1 MLSALVIYVEY
12 EDANIAEKKNITRVS
27 GISLRCQFHQF
38 MIKRQ
43 TKTSIHL
50 IMLRFIIIIYVKEY
64 FIATFS
70 IQPIVTTFLKNAKF
84 NVLKLHNFTHTVW
97 SYIHNVHKLT
107 HLQVHVRYNLFV
119 QFYNIC
125 IVRTHWFIPSHLNKL
140 LHIPRD
146 VNGMLLKTDKS
157 FYKVCKSRRF

>member
-12 EDANIAEKKNITRVS
+12 EDANITGKKYITRVS
-27 GISLRCQFHQF
+27 GISLRCQLHQF

-50 IMLRFIIIIYVKEY
+50 IMLSFIIINYVKEY

-70 IQPIVTTFLKNAKF
+70 IQPIVTTFLKKWKSQC
-84 NVLKLHNFTHTVW
+84 LKIKYKTSRIQYDH
-97 SYIHNVHKLT
+97 IHT
-107 HLQVHVRYNLFV
+107 HLQVRYNLFV

-125 IVRTHWFIPSHLNKL
+125 IRTHCFIPSNMNKL
-140 LHIPRD
+140 LYIPR
-146 VNGMLLKTDKS
+146 
-157 FYKVCKSRRF
+157 

>member
-12 EDANIAEKKNITRVS
+12 EDANIAGKKYITRVS
-27 GISLRCQFHQF
+27 GISLRCPLHQF

-70 IQPIVTTFLKNAKF
+70 IQPIVTTFLKNEKV
-84 NVLKLHNFTHTVW
+84 NVLKLNT
-97 SYIHNVHKLT
+97 
-107 HLQVHVRYNLFV
+107 
-119 QFYNIC
+119 
-125 IVRTHWFIPSHLNKL
+125 
-140 LHIPRD
+140 
-146 VNGMLLKTDKS
+146 
-157 FYKVCKSRRF
+157 

>member
-12 EDANIAEKKNITRVS
+12 EDANIAGKKCITRVS
-27 GISLRCQFHQF
+27 GISLRCPLHQF

-64 FIATFS
+64 FIVTFS
-70 IQPIVTTFLKNAKF
+70 IQPIVTTFLENAKV
-84 NVLKLHNFTHTVW
+84 NVLKLNTYITSRIQYDHIYTFTST
-97 SYIHNVHKLT
+97 
-107 HLQVHVRYNLFV
+107 LQSFV

-125 IVRTHWFIPSHLNKL
+125 IRTLCFISSNMNKL
-140 LHIPRD
+140 LYIPRY
-146 VNGMLLKTDKS
+146 VNGMLLKTIKS